1 MNITSEF
8 SLDSPHPKP
17 EPGSYEWWYFDA
29 TDDNDDWQIVV
40 IYYDGCPFSTA
51 YNKALDE
58 QPEWALAR
66 YHPAITIS
74 LYYRGK
80 PVFYS
85 TSEYPEN
92 QADFNTGVR
101 QKNSGEPQKVELR
114 VGKNRLLMQYD
125 KANAEFNH
133 QLCLD
138 EALPSGDH
146 LEGNL
151 TFTSDALP
159 AKLFRLSDDLSY
171 DKHPKDSKN
180 TRDAHNSGHAWNLTQ
195 PKAKVKAQIV
205 LKSALDGPREIQWTG
220 TGYHD
225 HNLGN
230 EPMKNEFT
238 DWYWGRF
245 HFPEHTLIYYLMRT
259 DNGLSYK
266 AWLLDRHM
274 KLQHSLTS
282 GRLESYISN
291 AFMLPAARII
301 ELKEDNPAGEG
312 VKVMIQQSQAIDSG
326 PFYYRFRSEA
336 ILHIGPS
343 DMIEQA
349 RGITEYIRPA
359 RIHYRLFWPLV
370 HMRYRYVAAPHWV
383 QRSPR
388 LYRWT
393 W

>member
-1 MNITSEF
+1 MNISSEF
-8 SLDSPHPKP
+8 SLDFPHPKP
-17 EPGSYEWWYFDA
+17 EQGSYEWWYFDA
-29 TDDNDDWQIVV
+29 ADSRDDWQIVI

-51 YNKALDE
+51 YNKAIDE
-58 QPEWALAR
+58 QAELALAAN
-66 YHPAITIS
+66 HPAITIS
-74 LYYRGK
+74 LYFRGK

-92 QADFNTGVR
+92 EAEFNTGAP
-101 QKNSGEPQKVELR
+101 QKNPGEPLKVALR
-114 VGKNRLLMQYD
+114 VGKNRLLLQYD
-125 KANAEFNH
+125 EANAKLKH
-133 QLCLD
+133 QLFLD

-146 LEGNL
+146 LEGIL
-151 TFTSDALP
+151 SFTSDAAP
-159 AKLFRLSDDLSY
+159 AELFRTSDDKLTKY
-171 DKHPKDSKN
+171 NEN
-180 TRDAHNSGHAWNLTQ
+180 TSDTHKSGHGWNLTQ
-195 PKAKVKAQIV
+195 PRASVVAQLE
-205 LKSALDGPREIQWTG
+205 LKSALEQTREIRWKG

-225 HNLGN
+225 HNLGS

-259 DNGLSYK
+259 DEGLSYK
-266 AWLLDRHM
+266 AWLLDGQM
-274 KLQHSLTS
+274 KLQHTLTS
-282 GRLESYISN
+282 GRLESYINN

-301 ELKEDNPAGEG
+301 ELREENSTGEG
-312 VKVMIQQSQAIDSG
+312 VRVMIQQSQAIDSG

-336 ILHIGPS
+336 MLHIGPR

-349 RGITEYIRPA
+349 RGITEYIRPD

-370 HMRYRYVAAPHWV
+370 HMRYRYVNAPHWV